1 LYFKIRIEIKFERVK
16 QTWLNPVKVYNQK
29 LGTQHKMGLVKE
41 IINEI
46 GNKSR
51 EFYEFVLPP
60 VDMYLSDENLK
71 VVIDIPGFTKKEI
84 ELSLCGDILSI
95 NAKKTIDEKEQESL
109 ISNQRPNVIDKK
121 IRLPMEIKQGEEKIE
136 SAKYE
141 NGILTLIIPV
151 TKKGRD
157 ITIE

>member
-1 LYFKIRIEIKFERVK
+1 
-16 QTWLNPVKVYNQK
+16 
-29 LGTQHKMGLVKE
+29 MGLMKE
-41 IINEI
+41 MIKEI

-60 VDMYLSDENLK
+60 IDMHLNDENLK
-71 VVIDIPGFTKKEI
+71 VVIDIPGFSKKDI

-95 NAKKTIDEKEQESL
+95 KAKKIMDKKDSKTL
-109 ISNQRPNVIDKK
+109 ISNQRPNMIDKK
-121 IRLPMEIKQGEEKIE
+121 IRLPIEIKEGEEEIE

-141 NGILTLIIPV
+141 DGVLKLIIPV
-151 TKKGRD
+151 TKKSKN

>member
-1 LYFKIRIEIKFERVK
+1 
-16 QTWLNPVKVYNQK
+16 
-29 LGTQHKMGLVKE
+29 MGLMKE
-41 IINEI
+41 MIKEI

-60 VDMYLSDENLK
+60 IDMYLNDENLE
-71 VVIDIPGFTKKEI
+71 VVIDIPGFSKKDI

-95 NAKKTIDEKEQESL
+95 KAKKVIDEKDSKTL
-109 ISNQRPNVIDKK
+109 ISNQRPNIINKK
-121 IRLPMEIKQGEEKIE
+121 VRLPIEIKEGEEKIE

-141 NGILTLIIPV
+141 DGILVLVIPV
-151 TKKGRD
+151 TKKSKN

>member
-1 LYFKIRIEIKFERVK
+1 
-16 QTWLNPVKVYNQK
+16 
-29 LGTQHKMGLVKE
+29 MGLMKE
-41 IINEI
+41 MIKEI

-60 VDMYLSDENLK
+60 IDMHLNDESLK
-71 VVIDIPGFTKKEI
+71 VVIDIPGFSKKDI

-95 NAKKTIDEKEQESL
+95 KAKKVIDEKDSKTL
-109 ISNQRPNVIDKK
+109 ISNQRPNIINKK
-121 IRLPMEIKQGEEKIE
+121 VRLPIEIKEGEEKIE

-141 NGILTLIIPV
+141 DGVLVLVIPV
-151 TKKGRD
+151 TKKSKN

>member
-1 LYFKIRIEIKFERVK
+1 
-16 QTWLNPVKVYNQK
+16 
-29 LGTQHKMGLVKE
+29 MGLMKE
-41 IINEI
+41 MIKEI

-60 VDMYLSDENLK
+60 IDMYLNDENLK
-71 VVIDIPGFTKKEI
+71 VVIDIPGFSKKDI

-95 NAKKTIDEKEQESL
+95 KAKKIIDEKDSKTL
-109 ISNQRPNVIDKK
+109 ISNQRPNIINKK
-121 IRLPMEIKQGEEKIE
+121 VRLPIEIKEGDEKIE

-141 NGILTLIIPV
+141 DGVLVLVISV
-151 TKKGRD
+151 TKKSKN

>member
-1 LYFKIRIEIKFERVK
+1 
-16 QTWLNPVKVYNQK
+16 
-29 LGTQHKMGLVKE
+29 MGLMKE
-41 IINEI
+41 MIKEI

-60 VDMYLSDENLK
+60 IDMHLNDENLK
-71 VVIDIPGFTKKEI
+71 VVIDIPGFSKKDI

-95 NAKKTIDEKEQESL
+95 KAKKVIDEKDSKTL
-109 ISNQRPNVIDKK
+109 ISNQRPNIINKK
-121 IRLPMEIKQGEEKIE
+121 VRLPIEIKEGEEKIE

-141 NGILTLIIPV
+141 DGILVLVIPV
-151 TKKGRD
+151 TKKSKN

>member
-1 LYFKIRIEIKFERVK
+1 
-16 QTWLNPVKVYNQK
+16 
-29 LGTQHKMGLVKE
+29 MGLVKE
-41 IINEI
+41 VIKEI

-60 VDMYLSDENLK
+60 IDMYLNDENLK
-71 VVIDIPGFTKKEI
+71 IIIDIPGFTKKEI

-95 NAKKTIDEKEQESL
+95 NARKTEEEKESKTL

-121 IRLPMEIKQGEEKIE
+121 IRLPIEIKQGEEKIE

-151 TKKGRD
+151 VKKGKD
-157 ITIE
+157 ISIE